1 MMTLITTREREHDET
16 EEEESPSIC
25 ICNSLSPCFN
35 KTVSVQFVLQT
46 VYFYA
51 MRRGGVS
58 DV

>member
-16 EEEESPSIC
+16 EEEESPCIC

-35 KTVSVQFVLQT
+35 KTISVQFVLQK